1 MTDLTAIENLARDAK
16 ERAEKATPGPWVA
29 NGQENYGSR
38 VVSDDAHGVTIGWFG
53 ENGAYTKAGF
63 HVVSSGEAGANAV
76 LCAASRTDVPALADA
91 VLQLV
96 QRVRELE
103 NGQE

>member
-1 MTDLTAIENLARDAK
+1 MPDLTEIEKLAREAK
-16 ERAEKATPGPWVA
+16 ERAEKATPGPWH
-29 NGQENYGSR
+29 EYDELDWSE
-38 VVSDDAHGVTIGWFG
+38 DTIKFI
-53 ENGAYTKAGF
+53 
-63 HVVSSGEAGANAV
+63 
-76 LCAASRTDVPALADA
+76 AASRTDVPALADA